1 MFLATLLTAAA
12 EEGPPPLIDVDG
24 TLFIQF
30 ALFLIMLFIL
40 SRFLFRPYLAMKD
53 QRAKG
58 IEGAR
63 HEAHDMEAR
72 AGQMVSDYDAKLT
85 RARQRGGEEKTRLR
99 TEGAT
104 HERQVL
110 GAARDQAGKTL
121 DQARARVQAD
131 TQKARTALQAEA
143 GILAKQMAKKVLG
156 REVA

>member
-12 EEGPPPLIDVDG
+12 EEESAPLIDVDG

-30 ALFLIMLFIL
+30 GLFLIMLFIL
-40 SRFLFRPYLAMKD
+40 SRYLFRPYLAMKD
-53 QRAKG
+53 QRGKG

-63 HEAHDMEAR
+63 HEAHDMESR
-72 AGQMVSDYDAKLT
+72 AGKMVSDYDAKLT
-85 RARQRGGEEKTRLR
+85 RARQRGAEEKTRLR
-99 TEGAT
+99 TEGAA

-121 DQARARVQAD
+121 DQARAKVQAD
-131 TQKARTALQAEA
+131 TQKARTTLQAEA